1 MDLSSLSIGRVKIS
15 QLFFRKKK
23 LTHLIE
29 VHTDHREGGRGWGTE
44 GRVVDDT
51 RGRLH
56 LTRLLTLNDA
66 VIGHHE
72 NTVVVTR
79 NQALHVAMFIVC
91 DIPTVLH
98 CLDLLAIPFM
108 ETLKTE
114 RNI

>member
-1 MDLSSLSIGRVKIS
+1 M
-15 QLFFRKKK
+15 
-23 LTHLIE
+23 
-29 VHTDHREGGRGWGTE
+29 
-44 GRVVDDT
+44 DDT

-56 LTRLLTLNDA
+56 LTRLLTLYDA
-66 VIGHHE
+66 VIGHDE
-72 NTVVVTR
+72 NAVVVTG

-114 RNI
+114 INIYNLEVITEIFIQIFFLIFKIFQKI